1 MSLPAG
7 AALLGAANSVAGVAQ
22 RPASGPLTSLK
33 AFGTSGDGQADDT
46 AAARAAA
53 ASGSEIVFPKGRYRL
68 AGRLVFEAPV
78 RFDHGAVIDA
88 APGAVIQFRGG
99 LTAGQHQI
107 FALAEGA
114 RVELAPAVTSIGYPE
129 WWGARAG
136 APMLDCGPAINACIT
151 ACPITQLGA
160 GAYYVRTEIVITIHG
175 RTLQGVQATQQAYAA
190 AGLGTLSTTCTQ
202 VVLTNGAMNGMLVG
216 YDVASQPSFLLEF
229 VKLRDF
235 SIYRATAA
243 TPLGVA
249 DASAIQNPSSGVL
262 PCPTAIQ
269 FKWCANMQVERV
281 LVAEHSIGFYLYGC
295 VESYWTNCSALR
307 ATLGANRANDNF
319 SGFYLD
325 YSAPLSANG
334 GNASIYITRCR
345 SFCNNQRMTY
355 QAGLTTHAGF
365 VDLFVEQFET
375 GLTQFG
381 IDLQADGAAST
392 SERSEDC
399 QIIAPVLDSAAI
411 AAIRIQRAG
420 VNSDVHITGGYLAC
434 AGPSAAC
441 LLLGG
446 SGAGEGIAGSV
457 SVTGVQMIGEGLGV
471 VGYDAATVNLVN
483 NTYADVPTPIKLT
496 HAIASEIRDF
506 AQRRTA
512 GNPNP
517 IVTLIGCH
525 NCTVSIGAKGTN
537 GAMTCGVAVDRA
549 SSNCEINVTRIQ
561 ATVVDG
567 VGNKIFYNG
576 SPWGG
581 RREFGDG
588 HIATGV
594 LT

>member
-7 AALLGAANSVAGVAQ
+7 AALVGAARSVAGPAQ
-22 RPASGPLTSLK
+22 RPTAGPLTSLK
-33 AFGTSGDGQADDT
+33 AFGASGDGQADDT
-46 AAARAAA
+46 AAVRAAA
-53 ASGSEIVFPKGRYRL
+53 ASGSEIVVPKGVYRIAGGL
-68 AGRLVFEAPV
+68 AFKAPV

-88 APGAVIQFRGG
+88 APGAVIQFGG
-99 LTAGQHQI
+99 GVVAGPHQI

-114 RVELAPAVTSIGYPE
+114 RVALASTAGSIGYPE
-129 WWGARAG
+129 WWGARPD
-136 APMLDCGPAINACIT
+136 APMLDCGPAINACIV
-151 ACPITQLGA
+151 ACPITQLGP
-160 GAYYVRTEIVITIHG
+160 GAYYVRTEIVIGIHG

-202 VVLTNGAMNGMLVG
+202 IVLTSSAMNGMLVG

-235 SIYRATAA
+235 SICRATAA

-249 DASAIQNPSSGVL
+249 GAGAIENPSSGVL
-262 PCPTAIQ
+262 PCPTAIR
-269 FKWCANMQVERV
+269 FKWCVNMQVERV

-307 ATLGANRANDNF
+307 ATRGANRNNDNF

-325 YSAPLSANG
+325 YSASLSANG

-375 GLTQFG
+375 GLIQFG
-381 IDLQADGAAST
+381 IDLQAAGAAST

-420 VNSDVHITGGYLAC
+420 VNSDIHITGGYLAC
-434 AGPSAAC
+434 AGPAAAC

-446 SGAGEGIAGSV
+446 PGAEEGIAGSV
-457 SVTGVQMIGEGLGV
+457 SITGVQMIGDGLGV
-471 VGYDAATVNLVN
+471 VGYDVGTVNLVN

-496 HAIASEIRDF
+496 HARASEIRDF
-506 AQRRTA
+506 AHRRTA

-517 IVTLIGCH
+517 IVTLVDCH
-525 NCTVSIGAKGTN
+525 NCEISIGAKGAK
-537 GAMTCGVAVDRA
+537 GAVSCGVAVDRA
-549 SSNCEINVTRIQ
+549 SSSCEINVTRIE
-561 ATVVDG
+561 ATVVG
-567 VGNKIFYNG
+567 GAGNKIFYDG
-576 SPWGG
+576 LPWGG
-581 RREFGDG
+581 GREFGDG